1 VHRQALMRERINKA
15 VKAHIRILGAV
26 AASALVAGCGV
37 LGGGDKKETP
47 TIGKRVDI
55 LGTEADSVA
64 DPNLSGIAVILPPA
78 TTNANWS
85 QPGGNAAKSPG
96 HVMLADAPQRA
107 WSAQIAGSSN
117 RARLA
122 AAPVVHDGKLFVI
135 DTDAVV
141 SAFDAASGAK
151 LWATALDVNKDGKPS
166 RFGGGVSTDGAN
178 VFATNGVGDVAA
190 LDAASGAVKW
200 TKRPAGPLRGAP
212 TLSNGNAYVMTQD
225 NQIYALRMTD
235 GESQWNEAGPVGV
248 SGIFGVA
255 APAAAQGTVIAGYST
270 GELAA
275 YRYEN
280 GRSLWSDTLSRTA
293 MSTSVS
299 TLTDIDADPVVDRGR
314 VFALGQGGRMAAYE
328 LVTGQR
334 IWEINIAGISTP
346 VVAGEW
352 VFVMTSDAKLL
363 CVQRTSGKIRWIS
376 KLPRYKDEEDK
387 KGVITWRG
395 PVLANGRLIVA
406 NTRGEIWSVS
416 AGEGSASLLT
426 DIKAP
431 VSVAPIVVN
440 STLYVLDDSGRLTAF
455 R

>member
-1 VHRQALMRERINKA
+1 MQTKEIEPVRLRTTLLISLAAATL
-15 VKAHIRILGAV
+15 LGGC
-26 AASALVAGCGV
+26 SA
-37 LGGGDKKETP
+37 LGGGEKKDTP

-64 DPNLSGIAVILPPA
+64 DPALSAISVVLPPV
-78 TTNANWS
+78 TTNSSWS
-85 QPGGNAAKSPG
+85 QPGGNASKSPG
-96 HVMLADAPQRA
+96 HLSLADAPQRA
-107 WSAQIAGSSN
+107 WTAQVAGASN
-117 RARLA
+117 RERLA
-122 AAPVVHDGKLFVI
+122 ATPVVHEGKLYVI
-135 DTDAVV
+135 DTQATV

-151 LWATALDVNKDGKPS
+151 LWAAALPFDKDGKPS
-166 RFGGGVSTDGAN
+166 RFGGGVSTDGTT
-178 VFATNGVGDVAA
+178 VYATNGVGDICAI
-190 LDAASGAVKW
+190 DAANGAVKW

-225 NQIYALRMTD
+225 NQIYAVRMD
-235 GESQWNEAGPVGV
+235 NGEAQWNEAGPVGA

-299 TLTDIDADPVVDRGR
+299 TLTDIDADPVIDRGR

-334 IWEINIAGISTP
+334 IWEMNIAGISTP
-346 VVAGEW
+346 VVSGEW

-376 KLPRYKDEEDK
+376 KLPRYRDEEDK

-406 NTRGEIWSVS
+406 NSEGQIWSVS
-416 AGEGSASLLT
+416 SGEGSASLLA

-431 VSVAPIVVN
+431 VSVAPIVAN
-440 STLYVLDDSGRLTAF
+440 NTLYVLDDSGRLSAF